1 MFEALQ
7 YEYAIRALLAS
18 SIVGITC
25 GILGCYVILR
35 RMALIGDAL
44 SHAILPGVVV
54 GFMLFGHNPLA
65 IFAGAVIAGLITS
78 IIITWIQ
85 RNSITKD
92 DASIGIVFTAMFALG
107 IIGISWLTK
116 KEGVH
121 LDMKDFLF
129 GNVLGV
135 SDADLWLTGLIGIY
149 VLVCIVL
156 FFKFFFI
163 TTFDPLIALTM
174 GISVAVIHY
183 FLMFLLSLTIV
194 ASLQS
199 VGVILVVAML
209 IIPSSTAYLL
219 TSKLEK
225 MILISAIV
233 GFISATTGFM
243 ISIVLE
249 ITPGPS
255 MTLTASFLFCIALM
269 FSPKR
274 GYIIKQFNQLRK
286 KYVHDQQD
294 ILKLIDK
301 LADIGTN
308 ALKLKTSIPLQT
320 IRKEMEDYS
329 SFLLW
334 LHLEHL
340 GYHGHIKL
348 KKHELFLT
356 TSGKHEAD
364 VLVRAHRLW
373 ESYLVNKMNVPH
385 DQIHETAE
393 AFEHLLPKEFID
405 KVEKELGFPSND
417 PHGSPIPKIKQKSA
431 KLSELKVGQHGIII
445 DDQQQGIKELWHLGI
460 FPNAEFVIKESQPEN
475 ITVQIKNTIFVI
487 KKEEA
492 EKIKVKT

>member
-1 MFEALQ
+1 MLEILEYDYAL
-7 YEYAIRALLAS
+7 RALMAS

-25 GILGCYVILR
+25 GLLGCFVILR

-65 IFAGAVIAGLITS
+65 IFVGAVVAGLLTS
-78 IIITWIQ
+78 TIITWIQ

-135 SDADLWLTGLIGIY
+135 SDTDLWLTGLIGLY
-149 VLVCIVL
+149 VLVCIIL
-156 FFKFFFI
+156 FFKYFFI

-219 TSKLEK
+219 TDKLK
-225 MILISAIV
+225 YMLVISAAAGLISAT
-233 GFISATTGFM
+233 SGFM
-243 ISIVLE
+243 ISVLLE
-249 ITPGPS
+249 ITPGPT
-255 MTLTASFLFCIALM
+255 MTLVAALLFGIALL

-274 GYIIKQFNQLRK
+274 GFIVKLILKSRRKYI
-286 KYVHDQQD
+286 VDQQD
-294 ILKLIDK
+294 LIKAIDK
-301 LADIGTN
+301 LSENGRIAIDTLKAEFKNYSAFRFYFHLRHLAFHKHLDINHNEVT
-308 ALKLKTSIPLQT
+308 LTS
-320 IRKEMEDYS
+320 
-329 SFLLW
+329 
-334 LHLEHL
+334 
-340 GYHGHIKL
+340 
-348 KKHELFLT
+348 
-356 TSGKHEAD
+356 SGKHEAD

-373 ESYLVNKMNVPH
+373 ESYLVNKMNVPM
-385 DQIHETAE
+385 DQIHQAAE
-393 AFEHLLPKEFID
+393 DMEHMLPKEFID
-405 KVEKELGFPSND
+405 KVEKDLGFPTID
-417 PHGSPIPKIKQKSA
+417 PHGSPIPKIRKRQS
-431 KLSELKVGQHGIII
+431 KLSDLKKGDHGVILNE
-445 DDQQQGIKELWHLGI
+445 QSTGMKELWHLGI
-460 FPNAEFVIKESQPEN
+460 FPNADFVIEEINPDNVN
-475 ITVQIKNTIFVI
+475 ILIKNEKFVI
-487 KKEEA
+487 NKTSA
-492 EKIKVKT
+492 EKIKVKH

>member
-1 MFEALQ
+1 MMEILK
-7 YEYAIRALLAS
+7 YDYAIRALIAS
-18 SIVGITC
+18 SVVGITC
-25 GILGCYVILR
+25 GILGCFVVLR

-65 IFAGAVIAGLITS
+65 IFAGAVAAGLITS
-78 IIITWIQ
+78 VIITWIQ

-116 KEGVH
+116 REGVH

-135 SDADLWLTGLIGIY
+135 SDADLWLTGLIGVY

-156 FFKFFFI
+156 FFKYFFI

-219 TSKLEK
+219 TSKLEW
-225 MILISAIV
+225 MLVFSALV
-233 GFISATTGFM
+233 GLLSATSGFLV
-243 ISIVLE
+243 SVWLE
-249 ITPGPS
+249 ITPGPT
-255 MTLTASFLFCIALM
+255 MTLMASCIFGLALL

-274 GYIIKQFNQLRK
+274 GFVVREIIKIRK
-286 KYVHDQQD
+286 RYITIQQD
-294 ILKLIDK
+294 ILKQIGK
-301 LADIGTN
+301 LTEQQNLSRWQLQAETHLPTWRLQWH
-308 ALKLKTSIPLQT
+308 LKHLARLRHINIVGDT
-320 IRKEMEDYS
+320 IS
-329 SFLLW
+329 
-334 LHLEHL
+334 
-340 GYHGHIKL
+340 
-348 KKHELFLT
+348 LT
-356 TSGKHEAD
+356 QQGKHEAD
-364 VLVRAHRLW
+364 VLVRAHRVW

-385 DQIHETAE
+385 DHIHESAE
-393 AFEHLLPKEFID
+393 TMEHILPKEFVD
-405 KVEKELGFPSND
+405 KIEKELGYTEND
-417 PHGSPIPKIKQKSA
+417 PHGSPIPKLKKKTL
-431 KLSELKVGQHGIII
+431 KLIDLQIGQRGIIS
-445 DDQQQGIKELWHLGI
+445 DEQGPIVKELWQKGI
-460 FPNAEFVIKESQPEN
+460 FPNTEFVVKESNADEISIQ
-475 ITVQIKNTIFVI
+475 TKNAIFAVS
-487 KKEEA
+487 KNDA
-492 EKIKVKT
+492 EKIRIKI